1 MFPVNIL
8 IFFPLIHLS
17 FSWETAL
24 CNCLI
29 FLSFCLLYS
38 PLIHPFS
45 SVSIIIFKITFSG
58 ITWINGEDHLK
69 SRDIETEK
77 LLISH
82 GEKSQKSVLSCFE
95 TKPNQNLFWCHKH
108 PKWTSS
114 LPWLSLYLNIELIS
128 KKADPHFTSMHIY
141 IDKPIKKKFLLT
153 LSNWME
159 KI

>member
-1 MFPVNIL
+1 MLILYTFFFQFLVFPVNIF

-24 CNCLI
+24 CNCFI

-38 PLIHPFS
+38 PLIHPLS

-58 ITWINGEDHLK
+58 ITWINREEHLK

-82 GEKSQKSVLSCFE
+82 GEKSQKSILSCFE
-95 TKPNQNLFWCHKH
+95 TKPNQYLFWCHKH
-108 PKWTSS
+108 PKWNSS
-114 LPWLSLYLNIELIS
+114 LPSLGIYLNIELIL
-128 KKADPHFTSMHIY
+128 
-141 IDKPIKKKFLLT
+141 KKKRIHTLLACIFT
-153 LSNWME
+153 
-159 KI
+159 